1 MRGTAIAA
9 TRPPFSMESRT
20 DAAGFPSRAAPIDLV
35 VGHSNDRP
43 RVQQRDS
50 DRYSN
55 PAAKMCTQS
64 LLRVGYRKGSFQPE
78 LGIIYPAGPDI
89 AHGTLDRVGGTHQR
103 RGRVRQ
109 VRCSLIVRLWLM
121 LGRSKIYLELENSVA
136 WLNASLVFCGGC
148 C

>member
-50 DRYSN
+50 DSYSN

-78 LGIIYPAGPDI
+78 LGIIYPAAACMRRSAYRVLI
-89 AHGTLDRVGGTHQR
+89 LHTAHSIESAAPTNDEGVY
-103 RGRVRQ
+103 GR
-109 VRCSLIVRLWLM
+109 
-121 LGRSKIYLELENSVA
+121 
-136 WLNASLVFCGGC
+136 
-148 C
+148 